1 MSTDC
6 SSVILSFS
14 PSVRFRIRS
23 TVVIR
28 VEYYRASLEVKR
40 GGGGWGGGEGLRSAE
55 RVGSCDKQ
63 WDKMVGRF

>member
-1 MSTDC
+1 MSTDY
-6 SSVILSFS
+6 SSVILSFF

-28 VEYYRASLEVKR
+28 VEYYRASLEGKR
-40 GGGGWGGGEGLRSAE
+40 GGGGGGEGLRSAE